1 MMSTAIPLII
11 VSIVAVI
18 LRGILTQG
26 KSSFAQMSAGEDG
39 GKSILMQ
46 VINPLAL
53 ITIRFAPIVAVS
65 FHHMGRRAGSIA
77 ATTAIS
83 WIGSGRMMIRA
94 GQ

>member
-1 MMSTAIPLII
+1 MPNIRLSLEP
-11 VSIVAVI
+11 VSLEI
-18 LRGILTQG
+18 RF
-26 KSSFAQMSAGEDG
+26 FAQMSAGEDG

-53 ITIRFAPIVAVS
+53 ITIRFAPIVAAS
-65 FHHMGRRAGSIA
+65 FHHMGRRDGSIA

>member
-1 MMSTAIPLII
+1 M
-11 VSIVAVI
+11 AVI

-26 KSSFAQMSAGEDG
+26 KSFFAQMSAGEDG

-53 ITIRFAPIVAVS
+53 ITIRFAPIVAAF
-65 FHHMGRRAGSIA
+65 FHYMGRRDGSIA